1 MSVPPPPNQWGPQ
14 PPTGGQPVA
23 GQQSGAAPGG
33 QPGGVPKWGPQQ
45 PWGPPPGT
53 PPGRGGKG
61 KWILAG
67 IAVLAVIAVTVVI
80 TVLVVGKDSG
90 SSPNQTPTN
99 GNGSDFASAND
110 KGPVGLVTEDA
121 TCAAWQRIA
130 GEYSAQAE
138 SVKWGDRDQTIPAD
152 AWTADQRTMYDT
164 VGKAVVKAT
173 DQTVSL
179 VKLTPHRV
187 MRELYEQF
195 VAYGRAFTNK
205 VTSYTAQDRYL
216 AGATDG
222 ITSALSSVC
231 SAIDYKSAQPLAP
244 LIPEA
249 ASPKTLAALGDPN
262 RPERFLTSSNPVCSD
277 WTSELSK
284 FDADSAAWRAMDPQI
299 PADQWT
305 PEQKAVNEAVA
316 PVMSTHADSIG
327 RLARQSDNA
336 VFEDVGVLSAQYQ
349 RAFVKAIPTYS
360 VADNYLSEAAT
371 FLSSSVNAACKAT
384 AG

>member
-1 MSVPPPPNQWGPQ
+1 MSVPPPPNQWGSQ
-14 PPTGGQPVA
+14 PPTGGQPV
-23 GQQSGAAPGG
+23 GAQPWEPPPRG
-33 QPGGVPKWGPQQ
+33 QPGGVPPRGPQQ
-45 PWGPPPGT
+45 PWGPPPR
-53 PPGRGGKG
+53 RGGKG

-90 SSPNQTPTN
+90 GKSPTPTN
-99 GNGSDFASAND
+99 GNGSDIASAND
-110 KGPVGLVTEDA
+110 KGPVGIITEDP
-121 TCAAWQRIA
+121 TCDAWGRIA
-130 GEYSAQAE
+130 RGYSAQAA
-138 SVKWGDRDQTIPAD
+138 SVKWGDRDQTIAAD
-152 AWTADQRTMYDT
+152 AWTAEQRSMYDT
-164 VGKAVVKAT
+164 IGKAVNNAT
-173 DQTVSL
+173 DQTENL

-187 MRELYEQF
+187 MRELYEQLI
-195 VAYGRAFTNK
+195 AYGRAFTNK
-205 VTSYTAQDRYL
+205 IPSYTATDRYL
-216 AGATDG
+216 SGVTDG

-249 ASPKTLAALGDPN
+249 ASPSKIAPPGDVNP
-262 RPERFLTSSNPVCSD
+262 PERFLTSSNPACSD

-284 FDADSAAWRAMDPQI
+284 FDADTAAWRALDPKI

-305 PEQKAVNEAVA
+305 AEQRAVNDAIA
-316 PVMSTHADSIG
+316 PVMSAHADSIE
-327 RLARQSDNA
+327 RLARESDNA
-336 VFEDVGVLSAQYQ
+336 VFEDVGVLSALYQ

-371 FLSSSVNAACKAT
+371 FLSSSINAACKAT